1 MPSPLD
7 FPARGR
13 ILRIE
18 NDRVVFNPSGTAY
31 ELHLVAAGPD
41 LPAPSAYT
49 ISACI
54 RATARKVWTMPGGGN
69 FVTPIFGPPKV
80 VQGMVRYLEERLA
93 IVQAG
98 VPILLALP
106 AADVDF
112 DLSSGPVV
120 PGGIIN
126 ATTFPGAT
134 IQVARMPAPAA
145 ST

>member
-18 NDRVVFNPSGTAY
+18 NGLVVFNPAATTY
-31 ELHLVAAGPD
+31 EIHLASAGPEM
-41 LPAPSAYT
+41 PRPTPYMVSAYV
-49 ISACI
+49 

-80 VQGMVRYLEERLA
+80 VQGRVRYLEERLA
-93 IVQAG
+93 VIQAG
-98 VPILLALP
+98 LPVHVALP
-106 AADVDF
+106 ADSVDY
-112 DLSSGPVV
+112 DLERGPVV
-120 PGGIIN
+120 VGGIIN

-134 IQVARMPAPAA
+134 IELAKEPVVSAG
-145 ST
+145 